1 MQTWEALKK
10 KKEEEE
16 GEERISTQYSKHEID
31 AYLFNINYNIMQ
43 IRVSKYKNLNNW
55 FLESK

>member
-1 MQTWEALKK
+1 MINADMGGTKKKK

-43 IRVSKYKNLNNW
+43 IRVSKYKNLNN
-55 FLESK
+55 

>member
-31 AYLFNINYNIMQ
+31 AHLFNINYNIMQ
-43 IRVSKYKNLNNW
+43 IRVSKYKNLNN
-55 FLESK
+55 